1 MSIFS
6 TLKATLSLKEKL
18 IAGVGIALFLGIV
31 ISGIAWEHRQLMQAT
46 ENIGRLNQ
54 VISERDAVI
63 SLQNKAMTALNDAQR
78 AFHAQEVK
86 DDDEQSEFVSRQ
98 EQVKSDIRKE
108 MDETGTIRQRLPDR
122 TRSMLQRSIR
132 EFNADAGKG

>member
-54 VISERDAVI
+54 VISERNAVI
-63 SLQNKAMTALNDAQR
+63 SIQNKAMTALNDAQR

-98 EQVKSDIRKE
+98 EKVKSDIRKE
-108 MDETGTIRQRLPDR
+108 MDETGTVRQRLPDR